1 MLFNLLTEIKTDRD
15 KMFLV
20 EEPVMRDIKIK
31 KDSLKIVFA
40 RATRGMS
47 SISFPMKTL
56 NWDENP
62 KN

>member
-1 MLFNLLTEIKTDRD
+1 
-15 KMFLV
+15 MFLV
-20 EEPVMRDIKIK
+20 EEPVMRDRKIK

-40 RATRGMS
+40 IATRGMS